1 MRAEFVAAPQQY
13 DLGAVDASY
22 LDLRPVRAAVWSEE
36 TPTVDPA
43 TAKIRSTARY
53 PGTPEEVFRY
63 FTDPKLRQ
71 IWMGVPR
78 VDFHPGARGSLV
90 GAEYHCIHG
99 ENQKSVFKVLGC
111 KAPTELTMQIEF
123 PFVGTVWRTDRAE
136 AEGPSTTRVDTAI
149 AWNTSGIKAPVL
161 NFMVSRMLRRYGALY
176 DKRVAEMIQESAR
189 ASV

>member
-1 MRAEFVAAPQQY
+1 
-13 DLGAVDASY
+13 LSTVDA
-22 LDLRPVRAAVWSEE
+22 
-36 TPTVDPA
+36 A
-43 TAKIRSTARY
+43 TAKIRSTARF
-53 PGTPEEVFRY
+53 PGTPEEVFRH

-99 ENQKSVFKVLGC
+99 ENQKTVFKVLGC
-111 KAPTELTMQIEF
+111 NAPKEITMQIEF

-149 AWNTSGIKAPVL
+149 SWNSRGIRAPVL
-161 NFMVSRMLRRYGALY
+161 NFMATRMLRRYGALY
-176 DKRVAEMIQESAR
+176 DKRVAEMLQESAR